1 VTPEEFKREL
11 IKRAEAGDA
20 EAGREILNQ
29 VVGAIYSGRFDQQ
42 LFPFL
47 ADALV
52 LYLKDG
58 VALDRALG
66 VEQFDVGGAPK
77 KYNPDELAAVDVLLQ
92 FHLGHQP
99 EQAISW
105 IQENIGADRRTVQHL
120 RNQYRINEYYSNPKP
135 EHRDT
140 LLHMAGSLRQQI
152 AEAIMGK
159 NPG

>member
-11 IKRAEAGDA
+11 IKRAQGGDA
-20 EAGREILNQ
+20 EAGREILNL
-29 VVGAIYSGRFDQQ
+29 VVGAINSGRFDQQ

-58 VALDRALG
+58 VELDRALG
-66 VEQFDVGGAPK
+66 VEQFDVGGAPT
-77 KYNPDELAAVDVLLQ
+77 KYDPDELAAVDVLLQ
-92 FHLGHQP
+92 FHLGRRP

-105 IQENIGADRRTVQHL
+105 IQENIGADRRAVQRL
-120 RNQYRINEYYSNPKP
+120 RNQYGINEYYSNPKP

-140 LLHMAGSLRQQI
+140 LMHMAGSLRQKI
-152 AEAIMGK
+152 AEVIMGK